1 MPVATA
7 APVGGRRGFYLLTD
21 APPVVA
27 GLQQLFAVD
36 WAPAH
41 FADLYPYTPGHAKY
55 GGPPADFI
63 FPELTSFPVGD
74 APFGQAVATSGVAR
88 FGLISAPENATQP
101 DRGLHA
107 LIAQAGAGDAIAV
120 MQLYEHKNWGD
131 STSNPVADPNPRLA
145 ALIAAARRGAQVQI
159 LLDRYFDD
167 PSAIRN
173 NQATVAYINQIAA
186 AEGLALTARLGNPTL
201 GGIHAKLVLLRIGEE
216 QWSVV
221 GSLNGSEVSHKLNRE
236 VVLLTDM
243 KGVYER
249 LFAVFEWDWQQPT
262 SWNSGK

>member
-1 MPVATA
+1 
-7 APVGGRRGFYLLTD
+7 
-21 APPVVA
+21 
-27 GLQQLFAVD
+27 
-36 WAPAH
+36 
-41 FADLYPYTPGHAKY
+41 
-55 GGPPADFI
+55 
-63 FPELTSFPVGD
+63 
-74 APFGQAVATSGVAR
+74 
-88 FGLISAPENATQP
+88 
-101 DRGLHA
+101 
-107 LIAQAGAGDAIAV
+107 
-120 MQLYEHKNWGD
+120 
-131 STSNPVADPNPRLA
+131 
-145 ALIAAARRGAQVQI
+145 VQI